1 MSLSRGGLQ
10 AVLVEGRPACP
21 LVLQVISAA
30 EMRNGRFK
38 LELSDSVHTTLGV
51 SGSQLHELMRTV
63 RPGSVVEVPTH
74 TIVRVRNRM
83 VLTVLDMRVLQQ
95 EAALMGTPV
104 PLEDASIIAP
114 SSNGDDAIPPH
125 AGCTAQ
131 HSPTPSSAT
140 NNAAIV
146 PISQLNPYMNNW
158 TVKARVMEK
167 SAVRCWNKTGK
178 EGQLF
183 TVDLKDASGD
193 IRAVAFNAEVSR
205 LFEQLQLHKV
215 YKITRS
221 RLRLADKRW
230 NKLEHDYEI
239 CFTPQSVLTPCED
252 GQCADVPKQFNHRA
266 IVKLASVSPG
276 TMLSIICV
284 VVSISDLHATVKS
297 KRRIMTVG
305 DCSNAVADV
314 TLWGQLAEECEL
326 QPGHVAAFQSLR
338 VSDYNGR
345 SLTSTSATRM
355 IPGPTDYEEETQS
368 LREWYESGGPQRAAR
383 LTTGAPGKGKKAV
396 EHSTIAALSGLYD
409 NQLPSTFE
417 VRACV
422 TFIRQGKWCYPACAS
437 CARKAVSTGSGRW
450 TCCFCTTEFDA
461 PNWRYV
467 ASVQLSDHTGAVW
480 ASFFDDCGCV
490 LIGCQAG
497 ELVHLQEQEGPDAVN
512 AVFKTALF
520 RRYMFTLRVTP
531 PSGLHTAGGD
541 CSRVVLIRAVPLAA
555 NWAQNARELAA
566 QIPLL

>member
-368 LREWYESGGPQRAAR
+368 LREWYDTIMNVTLQSPVASYAHRTHPQVRIWWAAACRSAHYRRPRQRQEGCRAQYNCSAIGALRQPVAFHVRGSR
-383 LTTGAPGKGKKAV
+383 LRDVHPAGQV
-396 EHSTIAALSGLYD
+396 V
-409 NQLPSTFE
+409 LPS
-417 VRACV
+417 VRVVCP
-422 TFIRQGKWCYPACAS
+422 Q
-437 CARKAVSTGSGRW
+437 
-450 TCCFCTTEFDA
+450 
-461 PNWRYV
+461 
-467 ASVQLSDHTGAVW
+467 
-480 ASFFDDCGCV
+480 GCV
-490 LIGCQAG
+490 DRFRPL
-497 ELVHLQEQEGPDAVN
+497 DM
-512 AVFKTALF
+512 LF
-520 RRYMFTLRVTP
+520 
-531 PSGLHTAGGD
+531 LHD
-541 CSRVVLIRAVPLAA
+541 
-555 NWAQNARELAA
+555 
-566 QIPLL
+566 